1 MKREQRTSLNSLI
14 CLALAVGFITFPEW
28 NTAEA
33 AFPEKEITLIC
44 PWPAGGSSDL
54 ICRTIAQAAA
64 KHLPKPVI
72 VVNRDGANGVVATTE
87 AKTARPDGYTLLQ
100 GTSGL
105 FITQPLTQKNLGYH
119 MDDFDILIGVTNE
132 PILLLVHADSPYK
145 TIDDFIAS
153 ARKENVVIRFANSG
167 TGGIPAL
174 AGTYFFQKAGIRNQP
189 IPFKGSAPALTAML
203 GKHVDAGVVHP
214 GEAIPQIKAGS
225 LRPLIISSPERFSS
239 LPDVPTMKQKGFDI
253 DMGVRKFI
261 FAPKGIP
268 GDVRRAL
275 LSALQRSIEEAS
287 FKKAM
292 EDAHLMLEPLSG
304 EQVRNY
310 VLTNLPIVKKVL
322 EDIHIPKK

>member
-1 MKREQRTSLNSLI
+1 MKTDLRMRLRSFL
-14 CLALAVGFITFPEW
+14 CLALAVGFVTLPGW
-28 NTAEA
+28 NTSEA
-33 AFPEKEITLIC
+33 AFPEREITLIC

-54 ICRTIAQAAA
+54 ICRTVAQAAA
-64 KHLPKPVI
+64 KHLPKPMV

-87 AKTARPDGYTLLQ
+87 AKTARPDGYTILQ

-105 FITQPLTQKNLGYH
+105 FLTQPLTQKNLGYQ
-119 MDDFDILIGVTNE
+119 MDDFDILLGVTNE

-145 TIDDFIAS
+145 TVDDFIAG
-153 ARKENVVIRFANSG
+153 AKKENAVIRFANSG

-174 AGTYFFQKAGIRNQP
+174 TGTYFFQKAGIKSQP

-225 LRPLIISSPERFSS
+225 LRPLIVSSPKRFSA
-239 LPDVPTMKQKGFDI
+239 LPDVPTMREKGFDI

-268 GDVRRAL
+268 AEVQKAL
-275 LSALQRSIEEAS
+275 LTALQKSIEEAS

-292 EDAHLMLEPLSG
+292 EDAHLMFEPLTG
-304 EQVRNY
+304 EQVKGY
-310 VLTNLPIVKKVL
+310 ILTNLPIVKRVL
-322 EDIHIPKK
+322 EEIPKK